1 MRIVFVADH
10 LENGVVERFCHD
22 LSSQDVI
29 FELT

>member
-1 MRIVFVADH
+1 MRIVFVAGH
-10 LENGVVERFCHD
+10 PENGIVKRFCHD